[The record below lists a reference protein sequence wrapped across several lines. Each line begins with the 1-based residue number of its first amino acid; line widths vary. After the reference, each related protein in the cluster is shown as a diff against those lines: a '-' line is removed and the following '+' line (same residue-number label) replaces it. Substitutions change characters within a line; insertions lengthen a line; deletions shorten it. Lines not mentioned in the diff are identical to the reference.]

1 MNASVFGGTG
11 FIGSEFLKQNPD
23 AHLIPRGVL
32 SPKTRDVLYLIST
45 THNYHVFDDLHID
58 IDTNLKYLMNV
69 LDVCRH
75 HNVTF
80 NFVSSWFVYGECELP
95 AKETSPCNP
104 RGFYSI
110 TKKCAEDLLISFC
123 KTFKINYRILRLGNI
138 YGPGD
143 MNVSKKKN
151 ALQYLVNQ
159 IRDHQD
165 IELYHG
171 GDFVRDYLHVAD
183 TCRAISLVMENGEV
197 NQIYNIGSGEAY
209 KFFDLV
215 SYARRI
221 CNSTSGF
228 KSIPPTDFHS
238 IVQVKDMVLDTSKLK
253 ALGFKPQFS
262 IEDGIKQLCHL

>member
-1 MNASVFGGTG
+1 MTISVYGGTG
-11 FIGSEFLKQNPD
+11 FIGSEFMRQNSG
-23 AHLIPRGVL
+23 AHLIPRGVIT
-32 SPKTRDVLYLIST
+32 PKSKDVLYLIST
-45 THNYHVFDDLHID
+45 THNYNVFDNLHVD

-75 HNVTF
+75 YNVTF

-95 AKETSPCNP
+95 ATEALPCSP

-110 TKKCAEDLLISFC
+110 TKKCAEDLLVSFC
-123 KTFKINYRILRLGNI
+123 KTFKVNYRILRLGNV

-171 GDFVRDYLHVAD
+171 GDFVRDYLHVSD
-183 TCRAISLVMENGEV
+183 TCRAISLVMEKGGLNE
-197 NQIYNIGSGEAY
+197 IYNIGSGQPY
-209 KFFDLV
+209 KFIDLV
-215 SYARRI
+215 THARKI
-221 CNSTSGF
+221 CHSSSGF
-228 KSIPPTDFHS
+228 KAITPPEFHD
-238 IVQVKDMVLDTSKLK
+238 IVQVKDMVLDTTKLK
-253 ALGFKPQFS
+253 SLGFEPKIK
-262 IEDGIKQLCHL
+262 IEDGIKSLCHL